1 MITLGQTFTI
11 GTGSG
16 TLTSGIAFQ
25 NNAYAHTGHIIFAS
39 ELTAAGMTAGYITS
53 IALQVSSSKNVTF
66 TNTYI
71 RLNQGS
77 QSVFST
83 SGFSTAMGSWKT
95 VWSGDL
101 VFSSG
106 QTGWKTIYFSTAY
119 YWDGVSNLGVDICRS
134 GWPYVSTPVTL
145 MGTTQSTNLA
155 AWTTNGGCGSTPY
168 NPFNVRTNYQF
179 TQSKVYDGS
188 TWIGGSPSTG
198 DHVVF
203 SGTGGIFSD
212 LDLASLTVEDN
223 VICDILPGVKV
234 STTGALEVKSGAS
247 LNIWGDNTG
256 YGQLKVDG
264 SITNNG
270 TIKMEQYLGS
280 VGHHGISSPMT
291 AGFTTTDG
299 TSGSLYSYNASTGAW
314 NTTPTVSSP
323 GVGFFAP
330 VGSGGFLSS
339 VGTFSVTGTPLTSH
353 THNLGYSSNVAA
365 GGSGA
370 GWNLIGNPYTCG
382 LDWASNT
389 ITKTNVNNAIYIWD
403 PGSSTYKYYVD
414 GTTNPFAGNTNYGYA
429 GSQLASGIIAPLQAF
444 WVQTTSSGQT
454 IQSTMSNDGTV
465 SSTPTF
471 YKTTP
476 DNIIL
481 VAINQNDNTKSDAT
495 WIKNVYGTTH
505 DFEGQE
511 DAWKRHNYGG
521 QPDLYTY
528 HNGEKIAINAIDL
541 TGGTS
546 IPVGFWAPNEGVK
559 YRIEAQQVV
568 NASDYIL
575 TLEDKHLN
583 TFTPLNQASYTFN
596 YGGWQYEDPRFVL
609 HVGQSMVGIGEG
621 EALPE
626 VKLYQ
631 SHNDLVIQG
640 DSQKHSHYKVIASD
654 GRVITEGSL
663 QAGMAR
669 TQAPAPGM
677 YMVQLEGQQ
686 VHVGRVIVQ

>member
-1 MITLGQTFTI
+1 MVINLHAQSQIGLDINGETAADQSGYSVSLSLDGTKVAI
-11 GTGSG
+11 GAWLNDGTGSNAG
-16 TLTSGIAFQ
+16 HVRVYQYSGGSWVQLGADIDGEAAQ
-25 NNAYAHTGHIIFAS
+25 ERSGNSVSLSSDGSKVAVGAYLNDGGAISSGDNRGHVRIYQYSNGSWTQLGPDIDG
-39 ELTAAGMTAGYITS
+39 ETAADQSGYSVSLSLDGTKVAIGAIYNTSSAGHTRLHSLDYQTITWNGTA
-53 IALQVSSSKNVTF
+53 
-66 TNTYI
+66 
-71 RLNQGS
+71 
-77 QSVFST
+77 
-83 SGFSTAMGSWKT
+83 W
-95 VWSGDL
+95 
-101 VFSSG
+101 
-106 QTGWKTIYFSTAY
+106 
-119 YWDGVSNLGVDICRS
+119 SNLTG
-134 GWPYVSTPVTL
+134 
-145 MGTTQSTNLA
+145 
-155 AWTTNGGCGSTPY
+155 
-168 NPFNVRTNYQF
+168 
-179 TQSKVYDGS
+179 
-188 TWIGGSPSTG
+188 PSTKL
-198 DHVVF
+198 HNVVF
-203 SGTGGIFSD
+203 TGTGGITSD

-223 VICDILPGVKV
+223 VICDIYQGVEV
-234 STTGALEVKSGAS
+234 STSGALVVKSGAG

-256 YGQLKVDG
+256 YGQLKVNG

-291 AGFTTTDG
+291 AGFTTTNQGDE
-299 TSGSLYSYNASTGAW
+299 TKLYSYNASTGAW

-330 VGSGGFLSS
+330 VGSGGFLTSA
-339 VGTFSVTGTPLTSH
+339 GTFSVTGTPLTSH
-353 THNLGYSSNVAA
+353 THTLGYSSNVAA

-382 LDWASNT
+382 LGWGSV
-389 ITKTNVNNAIYIWD
+389 TKSAGVNGAMYIWD
-403 PGSSTYKYYVD
+403 PVTSTYLYYVN
-414 GTTNPFAGNTNYGYA
+414 GTTNPFAGNTSYGYA

-454 IQSTMSNDGTV
+454 IQSIMSNDGTV

-546 IPVGFWAPNEGVK
+546 IPVGFWAPDEGVK

-609 HVGQSMVGIGEG
+609 HVGQSTVGIGEG
-621 EALPE
+621 EELAE